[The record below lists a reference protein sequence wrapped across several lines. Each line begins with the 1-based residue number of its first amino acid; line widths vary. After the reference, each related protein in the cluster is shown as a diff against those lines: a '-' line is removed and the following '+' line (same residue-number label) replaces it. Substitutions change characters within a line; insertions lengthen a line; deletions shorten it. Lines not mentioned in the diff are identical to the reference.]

1 MPESLDNPNALTM
14 RKILDLDPNDP
25 RVLKVMADAKGDA
38 KRFHEEYV
46 VPLNK
51 RIAKAFPWFSGTDSD
66 WTKIEALL
74 SLKLAKPFNWFGDTL
89 SAEQYLAVVDASAI
103 HEQSQQKTVK
113 PPKPSRVKPD
123 SEVTKWVRKNWQ
135 KYRYN
140 KASSVRHFIEL
151 KGLPER
157 QYDSLYSQLNNDH
170 RKNPLQKPKKS

>member
-89 SAEQYLAVVDASAI
+89 SAELGIGNRKGNRSGSRKESFGNRKR
-103 HEQSQQKTVK
+103 HRLGCGNVK
-113 PPKPSRVKPD
+113 
-123 SEVTKWVRKNWQ
+123 
-135 KYRYN
+135 
-140 KASSVRHFIEL
+140 L
-151 KGLPER
+151 G
-157 QYDSLYSQLNNDH
+157 
-170 RKNPLQKPKKS
+170 